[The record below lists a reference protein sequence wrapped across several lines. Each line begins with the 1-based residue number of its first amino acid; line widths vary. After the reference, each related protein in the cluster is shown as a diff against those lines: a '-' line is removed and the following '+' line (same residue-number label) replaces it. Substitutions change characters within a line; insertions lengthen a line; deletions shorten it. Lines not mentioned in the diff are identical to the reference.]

1 MKHCTIVITLTDSG
15 IVNLPYRM
23 AIKVNGKAQKR
34 VRAIKGISA
43 ARRALSNYLLYDI
56 QNLPMKESQ

>member
-1 MKHCTIVITLTDSG
+1 
-15 IVNLPYRM
+15 M